1 MPIQTGGVM
10 CSETE
15 GSVVIKKK
23 VALVGVGGGGMNT
36 LEELLRGGVPAARF
50 IAVNRDT
57 ASLKKSKAQDKI
69 GLDVLNH
76 APESIAE
83 AVRQKEIVIRK
94 LFNGLDAVVL
104 VAGMGGMTG
113 SYALP
118 EIAHIAKKS
127 GLTIWAVVTRPFDF
141 EGEKRS
147 REARKGI
154 DLLTQHADAVI
165 CVNNQ
170 DLIKECEKNTSMLEA
185 FRRVDA
191 TVAEVVAMIT
201 AHGELAEGMLHQL
214 PISCSLLPNRSGNHF
229 TEPSSPSCH
238 PEEIADSESEGGKQH
253 TDNACCSFCGKPRSG
268 VKRLISGPSVF
279 ICNECVDQCVEI
291 TVEEAD

>member
-1 MPIQTGGVM
+1 MR
-10 CSETE
+10 SETE
-15 GSVVIKKK
+15 GSVVIKKR

-36 LEELLRGGVPAARF
+36 LDELLRGAVPAARF
-50 IAVNRDT
+50 IAVNRDN

-69 GLDVLNH
+69 GLDALNH

-127 GLTIWAVVTRPFDF
+127 GLTTWAVVTRPFDF

-147 REARKGI
+147 REAQKGI
-154 DLLTQHADAVI
+154 DLLIQHADAVI

-191 TVAEVVAMIT
+191 TVAEVVAMIKE
-201 AHGELAEGMLHQL
+201 HGELTEGMLHQL
-214 PISCSLLPNRSGNHF
+214 PISCSLLPDRSGEHF
-229 TEPSSPSCH
+229 
-238 PEEIADSESEGGKQH
+238 ADLPGTPCQSDKTGASDSVGGTRH

-279 ICNECVDQCVEI
+279 ICNECVVQCVEI
-291 TVEEAD
+291 MAEDAD